1 MLKSVH
7 PSVIPGVVGPLQVL
21 IDLPAPSLHTCGIAV
36 IAHPHPQMGGTM
48 HNKVVHT
55 LAKILSKHGYI
66 AVRFNYRGV
75 EQSAGTYDH
84 GQGEVEDYLAV
95 LNWAADF
102 FQQSQLWAAGFSFGS
117 YIAASAIMRL
127 PATLSLQGTWLIAP
141 PITRMPFETL
151 PTLPKPT
158 YVVQGTEDEVVDPQE
173 TYTWCAARANQ
184 MQLLKLEN
192 AGHFFHQRLTDLQ
205 QLLSPT
211 LTSWPDNLI
220 P

>member
-1 MLKSVH
+1 MLKTDY
-7 PSVIPGVVGPLQVL
+7 PALIPGPAGPIQML
-21 IDLPAPSLHTCGIAV
+21 IDPPPAQSIICGMAV

-75 EQSAGTYDH
+75 EQSTGVYDH
-84 GQGEVEDYLAV
+84 GIGEVDDYLAV
-95 LNWAADF
+95 VHWAANF

-117 YIAASAIMRL
+117 FIAASASLRL
-127 PATLSLQGTWLIAP
+127 PSSIALQGTWLIAP
-141 PITRMPFETL
+141 PISRMNFDAL
-151 PTLPKPT
+151 AALSMPT
-158 YVVQGTEDEVVDPQE
+158 YVVQGTEDEVVDPQD
-173 TYTWCAARANQ
+173 TYAWCTGRAEQ
-184 MQLLKLEN
+184 VQLMKMED

-211 LTSWPDNLI
+211 LAT
-220 P
+220 